1 VLDQKVSVQPPCIEV
16 NEGLAG
22 ASARPPIPSF
32 GEIFRDHMAFLWRA
46 TTALGVPASDA
57 EDLCQ
62 EVMLVVHRR
71 LQEFDGQSLRG
82 WLYGICLRMA
92 SDYRRS
98 ARVRR
103 ERATEALPEPLL
115 EPTQPDEVDARRAEE
130 KLRRAL
136 DVLDDDKRAVFV
148 LFEIEQLTLR
158 EVSEAVGAPLQTVYS
173 RLQAARAHVKGAFSA
188 QPERRVS
195 P

>member
-1 VLDQKVSVQPPCIEV
+1 
-16 NEGLAG
+16 
-22 ASARPPIPSF
+22 
-32 GEIFRDHMAFLWRA
+32 MAFLWRA
-46 TTALGVPASDA
+46 TLALGVPAADA

-71 LQEFDGQSLRG
+71 LGAFDGRSLRA
-82 WLYGICLRMA
+82 WLYSICLRVT

-103 ERATEALPEPLL
+103 EKPTDTLPERAV
-115 EPTQPDEVDARRAEE
+115 EPTQPAEVDARRAEE
-130 KLRRAL
+130 KLLRAL
-136 DVLDDDKRAVFV
+136 DALDDDKRAAFV

-158 EVSEAVGAPLQTVYS
+158 EVSEAVGAPLQTVHS
-173 RLQAARAHVKGAFSA
+173 RLQAARAHVKRSFSA
-188 QPERRVS
+188 EGAASLS

>member
-1 VLDQKVSVQPPCIEV
+1 
-16 NEGLAG
+16 
-22 ASARPPIPSF
+22 
-32 GEIFRDHMAFLWRA
+32 MAFLWRA
-46 TTALGVPASDA
+46 TLALGVPAADA

-71 LQEFDGQSLRG
+71 LRDFDGRSLRA
-82 WLYGICLRMA
+82 WLYGICLRVA

-103 ERATEALPEPLL
+103 EKTTDVLPERVL
-115 EPTQPDEVDARRAEE
+115 EPTQPEEVDARRAEE

-136 DVLDDDKRAVFV
+136 DALDDDKRAVFV

-173 RLQAARAHVKGAFSA
+173 RLQAARAHVKSVFSA
-188 QPERRVS
+188 EAVARVS